1 MEYSSNQISKM
12 SGVSAR
18 TLRYYDEIG
27 LLKPAR
33 IASSGYRIY
42 GQAELD
48 TLQQIMFYREMGFL
62 LTDIRKLLSAPDF
75 DREQAF
81 MNHLAELNKKR
92 ERLDTLIKTVTK
104 SIAAMRGEQ
113 TMSDKEKFEG
123 FKQAMIDENER
134 KYGTEIREKYG
145 EKAIDRAN
153 ARIKGIAQER
163 YAEGERLRQEA
174 EDTLKAALEIGDPAG
189 ELAQK
194 ACDLH
199 GKWLAVFQP
208 EYNKAYHKSLG
219 ELYVADERFKVYYDK
234 IAPGCAEFLRDAINI
249 YCAD

>member
-1 MEYSSNQISKM
+1 
-12 SGVSAR
+12 
-18 TLRYYDEIG
+18 
-27 LLKPAR
+27 
-33 IASSGYRIY
+33 
-42 GQAELD
+42 
-48 TLQQIMFYREMGFL
+48 
-62 LTDIRKLLSAPDF
+62 
-75 DREQAF
+75 
-81 MNHLAELNKKR
+81 MNHLAELSKKR
-92 ERLDTLIKTVTK
+92 ERLDTLIETVTK

-134 KYGTEIREKYG
+134 QYGTEIREKYG
-145 EKAIDRAN
+145 EEEIERAN
-153 ARIKGIAQER
+153 ARIKGMTHER
-163 YAEGERLRQEA
+163 YVEGERLRQEA

-199 GKWLAVFQP
+199 GKWLAIFQP
-208 EYNKAYHKSLG
+208 EYDKAYHKSLG
-219 ELYVADERFKVYYDK
+219 ELYVADERFKAYYDK

>member
-1 MEYSSNQISKM
+1 MEYTSNQVSNM

-33 IASSGYRIY
+33 IAPSGYRIY
-42 GQAELD
+42 GQVELD
-48 TLQQIMFYREMGFL
+48 MLQQILFYREMDFS
-62 LTDIRKLLSAPDF
+62 LTDIKKLLSVPNF

-81 MNHLAELNKKR
+81 MNHLAELSKKR
-92 ERLDTLIKTVTK
+92 ERLDTLIETVTK
-104 SIAAMRGEQ
+104 SIAVIKGEQ

-123 FKQAMIDENER
+123 FKRAMIEENER
-134 KYGTEIREKYG
+134 QYGTEIREKYG
-145 EKAIDRAN
+145 EEMIGRTN
-153 ARIKGIAQER
+153 ARIKGMTNER

-174 EDTLKAALEIGDPAG
+174 EDTLKAALETGDPSG

-194 ACDLH
+194 ACELH
-199 GKWLAVFQP
+199 GRWLAVYQP
-208 EYNKAYHKSLG
+208 EYSKAYHKGLG
-219 ELYVADERFKVYYDK
+219 ELYVSDERFKVYYDK
-234 IAPGCAEFLRDAINI
+234 ITPGCAEFLRDAINI

>member
-1 MEYSSNQISKM
+1 MEYASNQVSKM

-48 TLQQIMFYREMGFL
+48 ILQQILFYREMDFSL
-62 LTDIRKLLSAPDF
+62 SDIKKFLSAPNF

-81 MNHLAELNKKR
+81 MSHLAELSKKR
-92 ERLDTLIKTVTK
+92 ERLDTLIETVTK
-104 SIAAMRGEQ
+104 SLAAMKGEAA
-113 TMSDKEKFEG
+113 MSDKEKFTG
-123 FKQAMIDENER
+123 FKQAMIEKNER
-134 KYGTEIREKYG
+134 QYGAEIREKYG
-145 EKAIDRAN
+145 EEVIERSN
-153 ARIKGIAQER
+153 MWIKGMSRER
-163 YAEGERLRQEA
+163 YVQGEQLRQEMD
-174 EDTLKAALEIGDPAG
+174 DTLKAAFESGDPSG

-194 ACDLH
+194 ACELH
-199 GKWLAVFQP
+199 GRWLAIFYP
-208 EYNKAYHKSLG
+208 DYNKVYHKGLG
-219 ELYVADERFKVYYDK
+219 ELYVSDERFKAYYEK
-234 IAPGCAEFLRDAINI
+234 IAPGCAEFLRKAINI

>member
-1 MEYSSNQISKM
+1 MEYSSNQVSKM

-48 TLQQIMFYREMGFL
+48 TLQQILFYKEMGFS
-62 LTDIRKLLSAPDF
+62 LTDIRKLLSASDF

-81 MNHLAELNKKR
+81 MNHLAELSKKR
-92 ERLDTLIKTVTK
+92 ERLDTLIETVTK
-104 SIAAMRGEQ
+104 SIAALRGEQ

-134 KYGTEIREKYG
+134 QYGTEIREKYG
-145 EKAIDRAN
+145 EEAIERAN
-153 ARIKGIAQER
+153 ARIKGMTHER

-174 EDTLKAALEIGDPAG
+174 EDTLKAALEVGDPAG

-199 GKWLAVFQP
+199 GKWLAVFQL

>member
-1 MEYSSNQISKM
+1 MEYASNQVSKM

-42 GQAELD
+42 GQDELD
-48 TLQQIMFYREMGFL
+48 TLQQILFYKEMGFS
-62 LTDIRKLLSAPDF
+62 LTDIRKLLSTADF
-75 DREQAF
+75 NREQAF
-81 MNHLAELNKKR
+81 MNHLAELSKKR
-92 ERLDTLIKTVTK
+92 ERLDTLIETVTK

-113 TMSDKEKFEG
+113 TMSDNEKFEG
-123 FKQAMIDENER
+123 FKKAMIDENER
-134 KYGTEIREKYG
+134 QYGTEIREKYG
-145 EKAIDRAN
+145 EEAIDHTN
-153 ARIKGIAQER
+153 ARIRGMTHER

-174 EDTLKAALEIGDPAG
+174 EDTLKAALETGDPAG

-219 ELYVADERFKVYYDK
+219 ELFVADERFKAYYDK
-234 IAPGCAEFLRDAINI
+234 IAPGCAEFLRAAINI

>member
-1 MEYSSNQISKM
+1 MEYSSNQVSKM

-48 TLQQIMFYREMGFL
+48 TLQQILFYREMGFS

-81 MNHLAELNKKR
+81 MNHLAELGKKR
-92 ERLDTLIKTVTK
+92 GRLDTLIETVTK

-134 KYGTEIREKYG
+134 QYGTEIREKCG
-145 EKAIDRAN
+145 EEAIERAN
-153 ARIKGIAQER
+153 ARIKGMTHER
-163 YAEGERLRQEA
+163 FAEGERLRQEA

>member
-1 MEYSSNQISKM
+1 MEYSSNQVSKM

-33 IASSGYRIY
+33 IALSGYRIY

-48 TLQQIMFYREMGFL
+48 MLQQILFYKEMGFS
-62 LTDIRKLLSAPDF
+62 LTDIRKLLTAPDF

-92 ERLDTLIKTVTK
+92 QRIDTLIETVTK

-113 TMSDKEKFEG
+113 TMSDKEKFKG

-134 KYGTEIREKYG
+134 QYGTEIREKYG
-145 EKAIDRAN
+145 EEEIERAN
-153 ARIKGIAQER
+153 ARIKSMTHKR
-163 YAEGERLRQEA
+163 YVEGERLRQEA

-199 GKWLAVFQP
+199 GKWLATFQP
-208 EYNKAYHKSLG
+208 EYYKAYHKSLG
-219 ELYVADERFKVYYDK
+219 ELYVADERFKAYYDK

>member
-1 MEYSSNQISKM
+1 MEYASNQVSKM

-18 TLRYYDEIG
+18 TLRYYDEIE

-48 TLQQIMFYREMGFL
+48 TLQQILFYREMGFPL
-62 LTDIRKLLSAPDF
+62 KDIRKLLSAPDF

-81 MNHLAELNKKR
+81 MNHLAELSKKR
-92 ERLDTLIKTVTK
+92 ERLDTLIETVAK
-104 SIAAMRGEQ
+104 SMAAMRGER
-113 TMSDKEKFEG
+113 TMSEKEKFEG

-134 KYGTEIREKYG
+134 QYGTEIQEKYG
-145 EKAIDRAN
+145 KEAIERAN
-153 ARIKGIAQER
+153 ARIKGMTHER
-163 YAEGERLRQEA
+163 YAEGERLRQKA
-174 EDTLKAALEIGDPAG
+174 EDTLKAALETGDPAG

-199 GKWLAVFQP
+199 GRWLAVFQP
-208 EYNKAYHKSLG
+208 EYSKAYHKGLG

>member
-1 MEYSSNQISKM
+1 
-12 SGVSAR
+12 
-18 TLRYYDEIG
+18 
-27 LLKPAR
+27 
-33 IASSGYRIY
+33 
-42 GQAELD
+42 
-48 TLQQIMFYREMGFL
+48 
-62 LTDIRKLLSAPDF
+62 
-75 DREQAF
+75 
-81 MNHLAELNKKR
+81 MNHLAELSKKR
-92 ERLDTLIKTVTK
+92 ERLDTLIETVTR
-104 SIAAMRGEQ
+104 SIAALRGEQ

-134 KYGTEIREKYG
+134 QYGTEIREKYG
-145 EKAIDRAN
+145 EEAIERAN
-153 ARIKGIAQER
+153 ARIKGMTHER
-163 YAEGERLRQEA
+163 YAEGERLRREA
-174 EDTLKAALEIGDPAG
+174 EDILKTALEIGDPAG

-219 ELYVADERFKVYYDK
+219 ELYVADERFKLYYDK

>member
-1 MEYSSNQISKM
+1 MGYSSNQVSKM

-48 TLQQIMFYREMGFL
+48 TLQQILFYKEMGFSL
-62 LTDIRKLLSAPDF
+62 RDIRKLLSAPNF

-81 MNHLAELNKKR
+81 MNHLAELSKKR
-92 ERLDTLIKTVTK
+92 ERLDTLIETVTK
-104 SIAAMRGEQ
+104 SIAAMGGKQ
-113 TMSDKEKFEG
+113 IMSDREKFWG

-134 KYGTEIREKYG
+134 QYGTEIREKYG
-145 EKAIDRAN
+145 EEAIERAN
-153 ARIKGIAQER
+153 ARIKGMTHER

-249 YCAD
+249 YCAG